1 MALFLSSTYGLIIY
15 KLCHVWTVNLW
26 INSEVI
32 NIVRYKLCDV
42 VKNVTYTFCD
52 LSQINFIT
60 YKFCNYKL
68 WKCKLCYWAAFICL
82 QSATPYYVEGGLAPV
97 QFSVH
102 PLALSNIICPIR
114 PKHSVCYHCGGWP
127 VEVNACVLNSYMVYL

>member
-1 MALFLSSTYGLIIY
+1 MTLFLSSTYGLIIY

-26 INSEVI
+26 INSVVI

-68 WKCKLCYWAAFICL
+68 WKCKLRYWAAFICL
-82 QSATPYYVEGGLAPV
+82 QSATLCILRWSWACSCTIQRPPFGFITHY
-97 QFSVH
+97 
-102 PLALSNIICPIR
+102 LSYTTKTQYTVSGSNC
-114 PKHSVCYHCGGWP
+114 
-127 VEVNACVLNSYMVYL
+127 CVRNWHFLL